1 MIENVRDGFRLSRF
15 IIMITNNADT
25 RDSHRAANIGSE
37 FLRFF
42 GEPVLREITAKQQH
56 VCAPRN
62 LGKRIVHLSARMLGV
77 VKVCGR
83 SDTQRSFCHRSK
95 KRNGD

>member
-1 MIENVRDGFRLSRF
+1 M
-15 IIMITNNADT
+15 
-25 RDSHRAANIGSE
+25 
-37 FLRFF
+37 
-42 GEPVLREITAKQQH
+42 
-56 VCAPRN
+56 RN

-83 SDTQRSFCHRSK
+83 SDTQRSFCHRFK